1 VTPCAFVPWSVAGAE
16 LLESCAAT
24 AGIKVWKRA
33 IEETNAG
40 AHDVENVG
48 NRAIVEMV
56 SKNLN
61 ISLLLKN
68 PGDRPVDVGFADSEA
83 R

>member
-1 VTPCAFVPWSVAGAE
+1 VE

-40 AHDVENVG
+40 AHDVENEG

-56 SKNLN
+56 SKKSKYLAAAEE
-61 ISLLLKN
+61 

>member
-40 AHDVENVG
+40 AHDIENEG

-56 SKNLN
+56 SKNLS
-61 ISLLLKN
+61 ILLLLRN
-68 PGDRPVDVGFADSEA
+68 LGIAPSMLD
-83 R
+83 